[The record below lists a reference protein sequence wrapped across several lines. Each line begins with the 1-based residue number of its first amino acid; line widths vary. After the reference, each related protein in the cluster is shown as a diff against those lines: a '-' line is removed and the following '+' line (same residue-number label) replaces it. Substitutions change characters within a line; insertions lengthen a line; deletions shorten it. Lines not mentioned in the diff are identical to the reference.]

1 MLNKLL
7 ESESGEIM
15 IYDTHSDPKVAS
27 SHEKFDKILVT

>member
-7 ESESGEIM
+7 ESESGE